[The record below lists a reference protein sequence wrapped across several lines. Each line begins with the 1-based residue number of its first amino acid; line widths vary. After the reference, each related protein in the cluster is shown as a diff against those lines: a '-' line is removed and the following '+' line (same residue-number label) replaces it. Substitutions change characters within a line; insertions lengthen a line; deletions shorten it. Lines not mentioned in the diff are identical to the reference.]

1 MQSICPHQG
10 WTTEIVVLPKSEIKR
25 LNFGGKNRNFALS
38 PYVQDAHSE
47 SVLIII
53 KLMFLY
59 SISLNLAFILNSQW
73 DPEVRRLLRI
83 Q

>member
-10 WTTEIVVLPKSEIKR
+10 WTTEIVVLPKSEKKKR

-38 PYVQDAHSE
+38 PYVQDALSE

-59 SISLNLAFILNSQW
+59 SISLNLTFILNSQW
-73 DPEVRRLLRI
+73 DPEV
-83 Q
+83 